1 MEPSVTETKCYWL
14 KSKLSAAAF
23 RIVKTNDIADQ
34 VADFSKP
41 FNLTT
46 DASNIALGAVL
57 SQGPIGNDKPIAY
70 ASRTLNTHEQNY
82 STIEKE
88 LLDALSMIAQPD
100 LEPNTDEIE
109 DLDSFIN
116 QRYEEIVSDPN
127 IRPFLDEEPEIDV
140 ATYYRN
146 FAEEL

>member
-1 MEPSVTETKCYWL
+1 
-14 KSKLSAAAF
+14 
-23 RIVKTNDIADQ
+23 
-34 VADFSKP
+34 
-41 FNLTT
+41 
-46 DASNIALGAVL
+46 
-57 SQGPIGNDKPIAY
+57 
-70 ASRTLNTHEQNY
+70 
-82 STIEKE
+82 
-88 LLDALSMIAQPD
+88 MIAQPD